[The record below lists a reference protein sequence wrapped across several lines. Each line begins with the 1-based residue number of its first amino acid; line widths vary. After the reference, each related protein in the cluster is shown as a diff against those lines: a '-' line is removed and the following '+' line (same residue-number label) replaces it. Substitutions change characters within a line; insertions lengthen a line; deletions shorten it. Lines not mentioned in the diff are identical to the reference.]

1 MVASAKMET
10 ANVPKDLQGI
20 IVNLEMVGTLALS
33 TLIAPQLVQIKAC
46 SAQIEAWRITMEMWT
61 PQ

>member
-1 MVASAKMET
+1 MET

-46 SAQIEAWRITMEMWT
+46 SAQIETWRITMEMWT